1 MPTVD
6 FYLLNTSS
14 KQDSYRFLC
23 RLVEKAYQQQNH
35 AYIHTGSLEEAQY
48 LDDLLWTFR
57 DISFIPHQIGETSNA
72 LFLPSILIDTDNPK
86 QHTAD
91 ILFNITQEPPLFFAK
106 FSRIIEVVCEEKEH
120 KIQARKKYK
129 IYKEQNCLLTT
140 HNINLP
146 C

>member
-1 MPTVD
+1 MPNVD
-6 FYLLNTSS
+6 FYLLNTAS

-35 AYIHTGSLEEAQY
+35 AYIHTSSLEEAQC

-57 DISFIPHQIGETSNA
+57 DISFIPHQIGETSDA
-72 LFLPSILIDTDNPK
+72 LFPPSILIGTDKPK
-86 QHTAD
+86 QQSAD
-91 ILFNITQEPPLFFAK
+91 ILFNLTQEAPPFFSQ
-106 FSRIIEVVCEEKEH
+106 FSRIIEVVCEEKDH

-129 IYKEQNCLLTT
+129 VYKEQNCPLTT
-140 HNINLP
+140 HNISLP